1 MKGKEGEPQE
11 ESPTGADRSGAHA
24 SSLRRGENLDDARR
38 PTESARLSE
47 GSCPAEAPIS
57 GRLLGVLHLGRPFR
71 QFPSRSLTTQA
82 AGASKPPGSTPHLIQ
97 GQLHRLKHGL
107 QGLAV
112 QSVSRSDGQTSQSK
126 RGAERWA
133 GWDQTARS
141 RRGRGG
147 WWAAVTYRRKA
158 WLQGKSGPVRWSRW
172 FGAET
177 VSSGVTAGLYHATS
191 LRFLWPSPS
200 PNYFPVQL

>member
-1 MKGKEGEPQE
+1 MYVSTGYDQEQNSHVFDMNLSSSRVSNWDKSLHFCSALYRASGRWGVFPTLSKVDRKFLAAMVMESGIQLGNRSGVRGVSSTLRREGSWEAPLVKGKEGEPQE

-82 AGASKPPGSTPHLIQ
+82 AGASKPPGSTPHLTQ

-107 QGLAV
+107 
-112 QSVSRSDGQTSQSK
+112 
-126 RGAERWA
+126 
-133 GWDQTARS
+133 
-141 RRGRGG
+141 
-147 WWAAVTYRRKA
+147 
-158 WLQGKSGPVRWSRW
+158 
-172 FGAET
+172 
-177 VSSGVTAGLYHATS
+177 
-191 LRFLWPSPS
+191 
-200 PNYFPVQL
+200 